1 MKKSILLL
9 ILSVTVGSGM
19 GQTLKT
25 YSGLYEG
32 GKATYTY
39 YEDENGERIKQGKFT
54 YNKTQSGVGVGVG
67 MIGGNISYTDTQY
80 ASGNYNKGKKNG
92 EWIYKHKVA
101 SKNIVFSDFSAVI
114 NYVDGHMEGT
124 LNSQGDI
131 FQMKNNRITGKV
143 KKIMKTRNEN
153 WTMSGQFDDDGFP
166 DGVWI
171 KRYQSYGNLYIDTE
185 KYVHGLLVLKQ
196 TKNESTGNITR
207 YEFED
212 VDPQEYIS
220 AYNSE
225 KDSTIVGKLI
235 CQEKTY
241 FKQGENNYSNLSDG
255 LLPEVFGADVR
266 TIVEKIKK
274 ENGFGL
280 EQDKYEGIPFK
291 EIVVIDKI
299 EAPDEGKV
307 YDVVKEMP
315 QFAGG
320 QEALSKYL
328 KDNLNYP
335 PQAKQQGIRGSVI
348 VHFIINKDGSISNAK
363 ILRSVDELCD
373 KEALRLINNMPKW
386 IPGKSDGKVVRV
398 RYTVSVSFSSN
409 NS

>member
-1 MKKSILLL
+1 M
-9 ILSVTVGSGM
+9 
-19 GQTLKT
+19 
-25 YSGLYEG
+25 
-32 GKATYTY
+32 
-39 YEDENGERIKQGKFT
+39 
-54 YNKTQSGVGVGVG
+54 
-67 MIGGNISYTDTQY
+67 
-80 ASGNYNKGKKNG
+80 
-92 EWIYKHKVA
+92 
-101 SKNIVFSDFSAVI
+101 
-114 NYVDGHMEGT
+114 
-124 LNSQGDI
+124 
-131 FQMKNNRITGKV
+131 
-143 KKIMKTRNEN
+143 
-153 WTMSGQFDDDGFP
+153 
-166 DGVWI
+166 
-171 KRYQSYGNLYIDTE
+171 
-185 KYVHGLLVLKQ
+185 HGLLVLKQ

-255 LLPEVFGADVR
+255 LLPEVFGVDVR